1 MLPLLQL
8 KALDQGRQALKASV
22 VRVFGVVTTI
32 GVVKAFE
39 HQARQRCIVG
49 LLAAQQGR
57 K

>member
-22 VRVFGVVTTI
+22 VRVFGVVTAI